1 MSLLMQLFGEKILQT
16 SFADIKKKIRDLP
29 PTRVERRGYLL
40 KEYANIK
47 GIELTKKDFDDVTP
61 NP

>member
-1 MSLLMQLFGEKILQT
+1 MSLLIQLFGDKILQT
-16 SFADIKKKIRDLP
+16 SFADVKNKIKALP
-29 PTRVERRGYLL
+29 PTRTERRGYLL
-40 KEYANIK
+40 KEYASIK